1 MNKSNSNIMLPILEQ
16 HKTGV
21 HIFRWDF
28 EEVTRKNPEGED
40 EKSYE
45 YYEVWVVNGNPDRTT
60 EAVIDALWGN
70 GVEQKLNNDYNAA
83 KEGIFTGEK
92 ATAAVEAYR
101 NFLIERNAVKEAV
114 DAAYA
119 PVTE

>member
-1 MNKSNSNIMLPILEQ
+1 MLPILEQ

-28 EEVTRKNPEGED
+28 NEVTHKNPEGVD

-45 YYEVWVVNGNPDRTT
+45 YYEVWVENGNPDRTT